1 MTEERAKRKLSG
13 ILSADAVGY
22 SRLMRLDEAATVAT
36 LKDYKEIMASLIQE
50 YSGRVVDSPGDNI
63 LAEFASVVDAVDC
76 AVEIQ
81 KELKN
86 RNKEAPD
93 DRKMEFRIGIHLGDI
108 IEDEERIYG
117 DGVNIAARIEGLSE
131 KGSICISRTT
141 YESVKDKLSLGYEY
155 LGEHTVKN
163 IPEPVIVYKVLME
176 PEAAGKVI
184 GEKRFLG
191 RITRRTAIAAIISL
205 IVIAGCLAAWNFYL
219 RQTKRVEPASV
230 DRMAFPLPEKPSIAV
245 LAFDNMSAEPEQEYF
260 SDGLT
265 EEIINALAKA
275 PKMFVIARNSSFTY
289 KGKPV
294 KVQQVSEE
302 LGVRYVLEGSVR
314 ITGDQVRITTQ
325 LIDAIKGHHLWSER
339 YDRNMKDIFAVQD
352 EITMKI
358 ITAMRVKLT
367 EGEQARML
375 TKGAKNLKAYLKRLE
390 AIGYMRHVSREGNV
404 LGKQAA
410 EEVIRLDPE
419 AVHGYSLL
427 AIAHLYDVWL
437 GLSKSPKDSFKM
449 AIELAQKAIQL
460 DPSFAEPHR
469 VLAHAYVLMRRYDA
483 ATAEAEKAVEMEP
496 GSADPH
502 ATLGHVLLLSG
513 RPQEA
518 ITRLEKAMRV
528 NPFPP
533 SWYIHNLG
541 AAYSVAGRDEEAIP
555 FYKKAL
561 EQEPNNQIALSGL
574 ITSYSLADRLEEARG
589 VVEELLRLNPK
600 YCIKQGK
607 GFLKDQAVSRRRDSA
622 QRKAGLP
629 DCPIR

>member
-1 MTEERAKRKLSG
+1 MSEERAKRKLSG

-36 LKDYKEIMASLIQE
+36 LKDYREIMASLIQE

-76 AVEIQ
+76 AVKIQ

-93 DRKMEFRIGIHLGDI
+93 DRKMEFRIGIHLGDV

-131 KGSICISRTT
+131 QGSICISRTT

-191 RITRRTAIAAIISL
+191 RISRRAAITAIIIL
-205 IVIAGCLAAWNFYL
+205 IVVAGGLASWNFYL
-219 RQTKRVEPASV
+219 QQSQRIEPASL
-230 DRMAFPLPEKPSIAV
+230 DRMAFQLPEKPSIAV
-245 LAFDNMSAEPEQEYF
+245 LPFDNMSAEPEQEYF
-260 SDGLT
+260 SDGLS

-314 ITGDQVRITTQ
+314 ISGDQVRITTQ

-339 YDRNMKDIFAVQD
+339 YDRNMTDIFAVQD
-352 EITMKI
+352 EMTMKI

-367 EGEQARML
+367 EGEQARVL
-375 TKGAKNLKAYLKRLE
+375 TKGAKNLKAYLKWLE
-390 AIGYMRHVSREGNV
+390 GIGHMRHVSREGNI

-419 AVHGYSLL
+419 DVRGYALL
-427 AIAHLYDVWL
+427 AISHLWDVWL
-437 GLSKSPKDSFKM
+437 RASKSPKYSFKM
-449 AIELAQKAIQL
+449 AIELAQKAIQM
-460 DPSFAEPHR
+460 DPSLAEPHR
-469 VLAHAYVLMRRYDA
+469 ILAHAYVLMRRYDA

-533 SWYIHNLG
+533 SWYYHNLG
-541 AAYSVAGRDEEAIP
+541 SAFSLAGRDEEAIP
-555 FYKKAL
+555 FFKRAL
-561 EQEPNNQIALSGL
+561 EQEPNNQVALNGL
-574 ITSYSLADRLEEARG
+574 ITSYSLAD
-589 VVEELLRLNPK
+589 
-600 YCIKQGK
+600 
-607 GFLKDQAVSRRRDSA
+607 
-622 QRKAGLP
+622 
-629 DCPIR
+629 

>member
-22 SRLMRLDEAATVAT
+22 SRLMRLDEAATIAT
-36 LKDYKEIMASLIQE
+36 LKKYREIMALLIQK
-50 YSGRVVDSPGDNI
+50 YHGRVVDSPGDNI

-93 DRKMEFRIGIHLGDI
+93 DRKMEFRIGIHLGDV
-108 IEDEERIYG
+108 IEDDERIYG

-131 KGSICISRTT
+131 QGSICISRTT

-191 RITRRTAIAAIISL
+191 RISRRAAISAIIIL
-205 IVIAGCLAAWNFYL
+205 IVVAGGLTSWNFYL
-219 RQTKRVEPASV
+219 RQSQRVEPASL
-230 DRMAFPLPEKPSIAV
+230 DRMAFQLPEKPSIAV
-245 LAFDNMSAEPEQEYF
+245 LPFDNMSAEPEQEYF

-314 ITGDQVRITTQ
+314 ISGDQVRISTQ

-339 YDRNMKDIFAVQD
+339 YDRNMKDIFAIQD

-367 EGEQARML
+367 EGEQARIR
-375 TKGAKNLKAYLKRLE
+375 TKGAKNLKAYLKWLE
-390 AIGYMRHVSREGNV
+390 GIGYIRHVSREGNI
-404 LGKQAA
+404 LAKQAA

-419 AVHGYSLL
+419 TMHGYSLL
-427 AIAHLYDVWL
+427 ASAHIWDVWL
-437 GLSKSPKDSFKM
+437 RMSKSPQDSFKK
-449 AIELAQKAIQL
+449 AIELAQKAIEI
-460 DPSFAEPHR
+460 DPSQADPHR
-469 VLAHAYVLMRRYDA
+469 LLAHVYIMMRRYDA

-518 ITRLEKAMRV
+518 ITRLENAMRL
-528 NPFPP
+528 NPFPQ
-533 SWYIHNLG
+533 SWYYHNLG
-541 AAYSVAGRDEEAIP
+541 SAYSVAGRDEEAIP

-574 ITSYSLADRLEEARG
+574 IVSYSLADRLEEARG
-589 VVEELLRLNPK
+589 LVKELLRLNPK
-600 YCIKQGK
+600 YCIKRGK
-607 GFLKDQAVSRRRDSA
+607 GFIKDEAATRRRKSA
-622 QRKAGLP
+622 MRKAGLP
-629 DCPIR
+629 DCPNR

>member
-22 SRLMRLDEAATVAT
+22 SRLMRLDETATVAT
-36 LKDYKEIMASLIQE
+36 LKEYREIMASLIQK
-50 YSGRVVDSPGDNI
+50 YHGRVVDSPGDNI

-76 AVEIQ
+76 AVAIQ
-81 KELKN
+81 KELKK

-93 DRKMEFRIGIHLGDI
+93 NRKMEFRIGIHLGDV

-131 KGSICISRTT
+131 QGSICISRTT

-191 RITRRTAIAAIISL
+191 RISRRAAISAIIIL
-205 IVIAGCLAAWNFYL
+205 IVVAGGLAGWNFYL
-219 RQTKRVEPASV
+219 RQSQRVEPASL
-230 DRMAFPLPEKPSIAV
+230 DRMAFQLPEKPSIAV
-245 LAFDNMSAEPEQEYF
+245 LPFDNMSAAPEQEYF
-260 SDGLT
+260 SDGLA

-275 PKMFVIARNSSFTY
+275 PQMFVIARNSSFTY

-314 ITGDQVRITTQ
+314 ITGDQVRISVQ

-367 EGEQARML
+367 EGEQARVL
-375 TKGAKNLKAYLKRLE
+375 TKGAKNLPAYLKWLE
-390 AIGYMRHVSREGNV
+390 AIGHMSHVSREGNI
-404 LGKQAA
+404 LAKQAA

-419 AVHGYSLL
+419 AVRGYALL
-427 AIAHLYDVWL
+427 ALAHLYDVWL
-437 GLSKSPKDSFKM
+437 GLSKFPKDSLKM
-449 AIELAQKAIQL
+449 AIELAQKAKQL
-460 DPSFAEPHR
+460 DPSLAEPHR
-469 VLAHAYVLMRRYDA
+469 VLAHTYVLMRRYDA

-502 ATLGHVLLLSG
+502 VTLGHVLLLSG

-528 NPFPP
+528 NPIPP
-533 SWYIHNLG
+533 SWYYHNLG
-541 AAYSVAGRDEEAIP
+541 SAYSIAGRYDEAIP
-555 FYKKAL
+555 IYKKAL
-561 EQEPNNQIALSGL
+561 EQEPNNQVALSGL

-589 VVEELLRLNPK
+589 VVKELLRLNPK
-600 YCIKQGK
+600 YCIGRGK
-607 GFLKDQAVSRRRDSA
+607 GFIKDQAVTRRRKSA

-629 DCPIR
+629 DCQIR

>member
-1 MTEERAKRKLSG
+1 MTDERARRKLSG
-13 ILSADAVGY
+13 ILSTDAVGY
-22 SRLMRLDEAATVAT
+22 SHLMEEDETSTIRT
-36 LKDYKEIMASLIQE
+36 LEDSKKLMANLIQQ
-50 YSGRVVDSPGDNI
+50 YRGRVVDAPGDNL
-63 LAEFASVVDAVDC
+63 LAEFGSVVDATEC
-76 AVEIQ
+76 AVKIQ
-81 KELKN
+81 QELKAKNSELPDN
-86 RNKEAPD
+86 R
-93 DRKMEFRIGIHLGDI
+93 RMEFRIGVNLGDVVQ
-108 IEDEERIYG
+108 EADRIYG
-117 DGVNIAARIEGLSE
+117 DGVNIAARIEGLADP
-131 KGSICISRTT
+131 GGICISGTAFDQ
-141 YESVKDKLSLGYEY
+141 VKKKLKLGYEY
-155 LGEHTVKN
+155 LGENSVKN
-163 IPEPVIVYKVLME
+163 IVEPVRVYRLLTE

-191 RITRRTAIAAIISL
+191 RISRKSAIVAIIIL
-205 IVIAGCLAAWNFYL
+205 IVVAGGLASWNFYL
-219 RQTKRVEPASV
+219 RQSQWVEPASL
-230 DRMAFPLPEKPSIAV
+230 DRMAFQLPKKPSIAV
-245 LAFDNMSAEPEQEYF
+245 LPFDNMSAEPGQEYF

-314 ITGDQVRITTQ
+314 ITGDQVRITAQ
-325 LIDAIKGHHLWSER
+325 LIDAIKGYHLWSER

-367 EGEQARML
+367 EGEQARIL
-375 TKGAKNLKAYLKRLE
+375 TKGAENLKAYLKWLE

-404 LGKQAA
+404 LAKQAA
-410 EEVIRLDPE
+410 EEVIRLDPK
-419 AVHGYSLL
+419 AVRGYSLL
-427 AIAHLYDVWL
+427 ALSHLYDVWL
-437 GLSKSPKDSFKM
+437 GLSKSPKGSFKM
-449 AIELAQKAIQL
+449 AIGLAQKAIKL
-460 DPSFAEPHR
+460 DPSLAEPHR
-469 VLAHAYVLMRRYDA
+469 VLAHTYVLMRRYDA

-513 RPQEA
+513 RPREA

-533 SWYIHNLG
+533 SWYYHNLG
-541 AAYSVAGRDEEAIP
+541 AAYSLEGRDEEAIT
-555 FYKKAL
+555 FYRKAL
-561 EQEPNNQIALSGL
+561 EQESNNQVALSGL

-589 VVEELLRLNPK
+589 GVEELLRLNPK
-600 YCIKQGK
+600 YCISQGK
-607 GFLKDQAVSRRRDSA
+607 GFFNNQAVSRRRKSA

-629 DCPIR
+629 DCPDR

>member
-36 LKDYKEIMASLIQE
+36 IKECREIMALLIQK
-50 YSGRVVDSPGDNI
+50 YHGRVVDSPGDNI

-76 AVEIQ
+76 AVAIQ
-81 KELKN
+81 KKLKK
-86 RNKEAPD
+86 RNTEAPA
-93 DRKMEFRIGIHLGDI
+93 DRKMEFRIGIHLGDV

-131 KGSICISRTT
+131 QGSICISRTT

-191 RITRRTAIAAIISL
+191 RISRRVAISAIIVL
-205 IVIAGCLAAWNFYL
+205 IVVAGGLASWNFYL
-219 RQTKRVEPASV
+219 RKSQRVEPASL
-230 DRMAFPLPEKPSIAV
+230 DRMAFQLPEKPSIAV
-245 LAFDNMSAEPEQEYF
+245 LPFDNMSAEPEQEYF

-314 ITGDQVRITTQ
+314 ISGDQVRISAQ

-339 YDRNMKDIFAVQD
+339 YDRNMKDIFTIQD

-367 EGEQARML
+367 EGEQARVFA
-375 TKGAKNLKAYLKRLE
+375 KGVKNLPAYLKWLE
-390 AIGYMRHVSREGNV
+390 AIGHMRQVSREGNI
-404 LGKQAA
+404 LAKQAA
-410 EEVIRLDPE
+410 KEVIRLDPE
-419 AVHGYSLL
+419 AVRGYALL
-427 AIAHLYDVWL
+427 AIAHIYDVWL
-437 GLSKSPKDSFKM
+437 RLSKSPKDSLIM
-449 AIELAQKAIQL
+449 AIELAQKSIL
-460 DPSFAEPHR
+460 MDPSLAEPHR
-469 VLAHAYVLMRRYDA
+469 ALAHAYVMMRRYDA

-496 GSADPH
+496 NSADSY

-528 NPFPP
+528 NPIPP
-533 SWYIHNLG
+533 SWYYHNFG
-541 AAYSVAGRDEEAIP
+541 AAYSLAGRNGEAIL

-561 EQEPNNQIALSGL
+561 EQEPNNQVALSGL
-574 ITSYSLADRLEEARG
+574 VTSYSLAGRLEEARE
-589 VVEELLRLNPK
+589 VVKELLRLNPK
-600 YCIKQGK
+600 YCIKGGK
-607 GFLKDQAVSRRRDSA
+607 GPIKDQEESRRRENA
-622 QRKAGLP
+622 RRRAGLP
-629 DCPIR
+629 DCPNR